1 MFVAGF
7 IGSPAMNLVDAR
19 LDDGMATRRTRRQRI
34 PEQDEAVARHRR
46 WAAIPEVARR
56 RHPAG
61 GPRGR
66 RVPVGHA
73 RAGQPVVVN
82 IDVLEPLGA
91 EVYVHFSVDAPPVLT
106 DDLQELAADTGADAL
121 QALQAAALER
131 RSTFIA
137 RMHPRTAVQ
146 EGREIDVHVDTR
158 GLHFF
163 DLERGEAIHDR
174 SAAG

>member
-1 MFVAGF
+1 M
-7 IGSPAMNLVDAR
+7 
-19 LDDGMATRRTRRQRI
+19 
-34 PEQDEAVARHRR
+34 
-46 WAAIPEVARR
+46 
-56 RHPAG
+56 
-61 GPRGR
+61 
-66 RVPVGHA
+66 
-73 RAGQPVVVN
+73 
-82 IDVLEPLGA
+82 
-91 EVYVHFSVDAPPVLT
+91 LT

-146 EGREIDVHVDTR
+146 EGQQIDVHVDTR

-163 DLERGEAIHDR
+163 DLEHGAAIHGR